1 MTYEAFI
8 NQVRARL
15 TPLPPEER
23 QAMAD
28 YYGELFEDYIEN
40 GLSEDEAA
48 VSLLAALDETLR
60 KDYGFTAAA
69 DQETKKETASDSRN
83 DRFFPTADITRIE
96 IEDTAHDVLLLPGR
110 GDCLELQYD
119 EEDAQNYVVEQK
131 GSVLHIYF
139 QPKKEESRNFSF
151 RFFHMSLSSDEP
163 LRLFFPSNGFRPEI
177 NIKTLSGD
185 IQTSVPLGAA
195 NLFTMSGDILFRGE
209 AESLRV
215 SSTSGDVRFEGQAQS
230 LEFKTTSGDIRL
242 IGSAAIPTC
251 FIRSTSGDLH
261 LQHMQSEELD
271 ISTVSGNIYFTQCD
285 AAAFSI
291 KSVSGDIQGFFLQP
305 HTFSATSTSGDVSVP
320 PSDPSG
326 TPVTLY
332 TVSGDIQIRTNS

>member
-1 MTYEAFI
+1 M
-8 NQVRARL
+8 RH
-15 TPLPPEER
+15 
-23 QAMAD
+23 
-28 YYGELFEDYIEN
+28 YIEN

-139 QPKKEESRNFSF
+139 QPKKEEKRNFSF
-151 RFFHMSLSSDEP
+151 LFFHMSLSSDEP

-271 ISTVSGNIYFTQCD
+271 ISTGQRQYLLHAVRCSG
-285 AAAFSI
+285 
-291 KSVSGDIQGFFLQP
+291 LQ
-305 HTFSATSTSGDVSVP
+305 H
-320 PSDPSG
+320 
-326 TPVTLY
+326 
-332 TVSGDIQIRTNS
+332 QIRQRRYSGFLPSAAYVLGHFDQRRCQCSALGSFRYAGHAVHRQR